1 MAIASITP
9 ELDIDTHGFYLLPQA
24 ITNLNF
30 RYIFQQ
36 YSPSELTGPFG
47 VYEASNLPYLPISF
61 FNSFVLSIT
70 TALIATA
77 IASFGAY
84 AFGRLRFRFK
94 NSIFFVFLS
103 SQMLPSI
110 AIVIPYFTLLTNVGL
125 TGTFPGLILT
135 YLTLIIPL
143 TTWVLSG
150 YFATLPLETERAA
163 RIDGATRLQA
173 IIKVI
178 LPMAR
183 PGIVAVWLLSLI
195 LAWNELLFGLLIG
208 GEVVKPIQPMILRLS
223 PLCVGSCYSSYSLIS
238 ALMIVSIIFPVL
250 IALFFQR
257 YITRLNIVDPV
268 TVLQ

>member
-1 MAIASITP
+1 TGSAGNYFR
-9 ELDIDTHGFYLLPQA
+9 DLLPQIPRSFLNSA
-24 ITNLNF
+24 ILAVSSSV
-30 RYIFQQ
+30 I
-36 YSPSELTGPFG
+36 G
-47 VYEASNLPYLPISF
+47 
-61 FNSFVLSIT
+61 
-70 TALIATA
+70 IAV
-77 IASFGAY
+77 ASFGAY

-110 AIVIPYFTLLTNVGL
+110 AIVIPYFTLLTNLGL
-125 TGTFPGLILT
+125 PGTFPGLILT

-163 RIDGATRLQA
+163 RIDGATRFQA
-173 IIKVI
+173 ITKVI

-183 PGIVAVWLLSLI
+183 PGIVAVWLLSLM

-250 IALFFQR
+250 I
-257 YITRLNIVDPV
+257 
-268 TVLQ
+268 